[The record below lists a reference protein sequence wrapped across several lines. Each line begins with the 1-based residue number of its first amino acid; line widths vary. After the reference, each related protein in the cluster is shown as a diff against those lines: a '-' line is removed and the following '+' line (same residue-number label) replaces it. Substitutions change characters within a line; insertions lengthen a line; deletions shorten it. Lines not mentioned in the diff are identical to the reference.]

1 MKIRERKYEL
11 SLLTE
16 IFLGKMSSIFFF
28 HYHFREFVRHWHWA
42 LCSIFGNAFADEFPR
57 LTDGGYKPYI
67 CIFMVVAVLLAC
79 TSITD
84 QLWIQMAFMTA
95 RFVMAILMVG
105 TVVGAYG
112 ANEPL
117 W

>member
-1 MKIRERKYEL
+1 MNFPEIRPTAAT
-11 SLLTE
+11 S
-16 IFLGKMSSIFFF
+16 
-28 HYHFREFVRHWHWA
+28 
-42 LCSIFGNAFADEFPR
+42 
-57 LTDGGYKPYI
+57 PYI

-112 ANEPL
+112 AKRASL
-117 W
+117 IL